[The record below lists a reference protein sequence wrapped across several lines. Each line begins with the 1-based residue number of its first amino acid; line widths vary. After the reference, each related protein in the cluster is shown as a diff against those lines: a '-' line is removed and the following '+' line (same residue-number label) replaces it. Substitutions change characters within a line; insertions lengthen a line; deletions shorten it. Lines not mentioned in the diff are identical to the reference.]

1 MSLTQPIARPKRR
14 PRAEVR
20 QLVAEFL
27 SSGMPGLEFCRSRG
41 LSRSTLYRHLKQQA
55 KKSNRPALS
64 PDPQLVRVEL
74 AGVRRNAASQ
84 GGELVVV
91 LDSGRKIEVTAGF
104 DELTLQRLVRVLE
117 CL

>member
-1 MSLTQPIARPKRR
+1 MSLTQPIARTRRR

-27 SSGMPGLEFCRSRG
+27 SSGMPGLEFCRTRG
-41 LSRSTLYRHLKQQA
+41 LSRSTLYRHLKQPA
-55 KKSNRPALS
+55 KKSDRPAIS

-74 AGVRRNAASQ
+74 ADVRQNATSL

-104 DELTLQRLVRVLE
+104 DELTLKRRVRILE